1 MKRIASLLVLIMTAS
16 GALADEWRMQG
27 EGELLFQPT
36 WEGEALPGR
45 FGVFDVQLDTG
56 DDGLTGAE
64 LEVTVNLE
72 SAEMDDPDINEA
84 IAGAE
89 WFAVSEYPVAKYT
102 SDSIEP
108 GPDGGHV
115 AIGHLD
121 LKGVRLP
128 VTVPFQWS
136 ESGGLG
142 EMSGEV
148 VIDRTRFE
156 VGSGE
161 WASGDTIGTEVRVSF
176 KVMLERQ

>member
-1 MKRIASLLVLIMTAS
+1 MKRIASLLISTLAVTA
-16 GALADEWRMQG
+16 AFADEWRLQG

-36 WEGEALPGR
+36 WEGEALHGR
-45 FGVFDVQLDTG
+45 FGAFDVRLDTR
-56 DDGLTGAE
+56 DGGVAGGE
-64 LEVTVNLE
+64 LEVTANLE
-72 SAEMDDPDINEA
+72 SADMDDPDINEA
-84 IAGAE
+84 IVGAD
-89 WFAVSEYPVAKYT
+89 WFAVSQYPVATYT

-108 GPDGGHV
+108 GPDGGYV
-115 AIGHLD
+115 AKGHLD

-142 EMSGEV
+142 EMSGDV

-176 KVMLERQ
+176 DVNLERQ